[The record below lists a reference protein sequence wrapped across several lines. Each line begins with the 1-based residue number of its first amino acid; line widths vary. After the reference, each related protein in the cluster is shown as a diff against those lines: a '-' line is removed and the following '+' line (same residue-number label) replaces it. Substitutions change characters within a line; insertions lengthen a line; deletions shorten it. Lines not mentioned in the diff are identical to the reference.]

1 MLQGVVAEDKG
12 MYKCHARNKFGE
24 IEAHGELI
32 VRGEHIHIRG
42 KLKASFLAHPSKKL
56 T

>member
-1 MLQGVVAEDKG
+1 

-42 KLKASFLAHPSKKL
+42 NLKASVWVHPSKNVNIN
-56 T
+56 

>member
-1 MLQGVVAEDKG
+1 

-32 VRGEHIHIRG
+32 VRGEHIHITIRG
-42 KLKASFLAHPSKKL
+42 KLKALFLAHPAKKVNIY
-56 T
+56 